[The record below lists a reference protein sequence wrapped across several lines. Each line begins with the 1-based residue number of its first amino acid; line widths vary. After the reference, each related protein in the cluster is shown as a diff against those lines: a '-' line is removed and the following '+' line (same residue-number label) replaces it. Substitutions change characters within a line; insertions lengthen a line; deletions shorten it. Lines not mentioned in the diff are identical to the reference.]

1 MAGPRRCVRSG
12 PEHTGV
18 AIVHLHNTRFRWIER
33 RDHSRVEAESDAQR
47 ISRCHVC
54 HAAANL
60 AALKCDAL
68 VAPCVRVGQG
78 RAGLT
83 EQLGL
88 ILAVEVTPERTV
100 ATAERAIAIE
110 YPGWGLGDLEANGG
124 AVTSGFDHAVIL
136 R

>member
-12 PEHTGV
+12 PEHAAV

-33 RDHSRVEAESDAQR
+33 RDHSRVEAESDALR

-68 VAPCVRVGQG
+68 VAPFIRVGQS

-88 ILAVEVTPERTV
+88 ILAVEVAPERTV

-110 YPGWGLGDLEANGG
+110 YPRRGLGDLEANGS

>member
-12 PEHTGV
+12 PEHAGV

-33 RDHSRVEAESDAQR
+33 RDHSCVEAESDAQR

-110 YPGWGLGDLEANGG
+110 YPGGRLGDLEANGG
-124 AVTSGFDHAVIL
+124 AVTSGFDHEVIL